1 PQRGGLA
8 KLVKP
13 AVRRAAVLFLG
24 GEGGLSQRRACGLL
38 TVHRSTARYLG
49 HGRSDVAVRTRLREL
64 AAEKRRYGYR
74 RLHVLLRREGVLV
87 NHKRVERIYRE
98 EGLSLR
104 RRKRKRAAGAR
115 AETWLAATQPDQRWS
130 LDFVSDALW
139 WGRKLRM
146 LTVVDTYTRE
156 SLAIEVD
163 TSLSGA
169 RVARVLDRVI
179 GERTVPAEIVMD
191 NGPELTSKA
200 LDQWAY
206 GRGVQLRF
214 IAPGKPQQNGYIE
227 SFNGKLRDECLNEH
241 WFTTIYDAREKVEAW
256 RVEYN
261 RDRPHSSLGNQTP
274 DEFRR
279 SLTERKAPVGLSQ

>member
-1 PQRGGLA
+1 
-8 KLVKP
+8 VKP
-13 AVRRAAVLFLG
+13 AVRRVAAQHVQARWAYS
-24 GEGGLSQRRACGLL
+24 ERRACGL
-38 TVHRSTARYLG
+38 VSVSRSTKRYE
-49 HGRSDVAVRTRLREL
+49 GRGRDDTAVRARLRAL

-87 NHKRVERIYRE
+87 NHKCVERIYRE
-98 EGLSLR
+98 EGLSVR
-104 RRKRKRAAGAR
+104 RRKRKRAAGVR
-115 AETWLAATQPDQRWS
+115 AETWLPATQPDQRWS

-179 GERTVPAEIVMD
+179 GERAVPQEIVMD
-191 NGPELTSKA
+191 NGPELTSRA

-206 GRGVQLRF
+206 ERGVRLRF
-214 IAPGKPQQNGYIE
+214 IQPGKPMQNAFIE

-241 WFTTIYDAREKVEAW
+241 WFTTLWDAREKVEAW

-261 RDRPHSSLGNQTP
+261 RERPHSSLQNRTP
-274 DEFRR
+274 EEFRR
-279 SLTERKAPVGLSQ
+279 SITERLDPVGLSQ

>member
-1 PQRGGLA
+1 
-8 KLVKP
+8 VTP
-13 AVRRAAVLFLG
+13 AAQRAAVQHVQ
-24 GEGGLSQRRACGLL
+24 ERRACSERRACGLISIG
-38 TVHRSTARYLG
+38 RSTARYVG
-49 HGRSDVAVRTRLREL
+49 HGRDDAPVRARLREL

-98 EGLSLR
+98 EGLSVR
-104 RRKRKRAAGAR
+104 RRKRKRACGVAR
-115 AETWLAATQPDQRWS
+115 TPAMVATRPDQVWC
-130 LDFVSDALW
+130 LDFVSDALA

-179 GERTVPAEIVMD
+179 TERGAVPGEIVMD

-206 GRGVQLRF
+206 ERCVRLQF
-214 IAPGKPQQNGYIE
+214 IEPGKPQQNGYIE

-241 WFTTIYDAREKVEAW
+241 WFTSLYDAREKVAAW
-256 RVEYN
+256 RMEYN
-261 RDRPHSSLGNQTP
+261 RERPHSSLGNQTP
-274 DEFRR
+274 EEFRQAVTR
-279 SLTERKAPVGLSQ
+279 PLPTRRDPVGLSL

>member
-1 PQRGGLA
+1 
-8 KLVKP
+8 VKP
-13 AVRRAAVLFLG
+13 AARRTVVLFLG
-24 GEGGLSQRRACGLL
+24 GEGRLSQRRACGLL
-38 TVHRSTARYLG
+38 TTHRSTARYQA
-49 HGRSDVAVRTRLREL
+49 HGRSDAHVRTRLREL
-64 AAEKRRYGYR
+64 AMMKRRYGYR
-74 RLHVLLRREGVLV
+74 RLHWLLRREGVCV
-87 NHKRVERIYRE
+87 NHKCVERIYRE
-98 EGLSLR
+98 EGLSVR
-104 RRKRKRAAGAR
+104 RRKRKRAAGVR
-115 AETWLAATQPDQRWS
+115 AETWPAATAPDQRWS

-179 GERTVPAEIVMD
+179 GERAAPREIVMD
-191 NGPELTSKA
+191 NGPELTSKV

-206 GRGVQLRF
+206 ERGVQLRF
-214 IAPGKPQQNGYIE
+214 IAPGKPQQNGFVE

-241 WFTTIYDAREKVEAW
+241 WFTTLYDARDKVEAW

-261 RDRPHSSLGNQTP
+261 RERPHSSLDNRTP
-274 DEFRR
+274 EEFRR
-279 SLTERKAPVGLSQ
+279 SLTQREDPVGLSQ

>member
-1 PQRGGLA
+1 MS
-8 KLVKP
+8 
-13 AVRRAAVLFLG
+13 
-24 GEGGLSQRRACGLL
+24 ERRACGLL
-38 TVHRSTARYLG
+38 ELERSTARYTCRRRDDTHL
-49 HGRSDVAVRTRLREL
+49 RARLREL

-74 RLHVLLRREGVLV
+74 RLHVLLRREGMRV
-87 NHKRVERIYRE
+87 NHKCVERIYRE

-104 RRKRKRAAGAR
+104 RRKQKRAAGVR
-115 AETWLAATQPDQRWS
+115 AETWLAATRPDQRWS

-179 GERTVPAEIVMD
+179 AGRAAPQEIIMD

-206 GRGVQLRF
+206 ERGVRLRF

-256 RVEYN
+256 RMEYN
-261 RDRPHSSLGNQTP
+261 RERPHSSLGNQTP
-274 DEFRR
+274 EEFRQAVTR
-279 SLTERKAPVGLSQ
+279 PLPTRRDPVGLSL